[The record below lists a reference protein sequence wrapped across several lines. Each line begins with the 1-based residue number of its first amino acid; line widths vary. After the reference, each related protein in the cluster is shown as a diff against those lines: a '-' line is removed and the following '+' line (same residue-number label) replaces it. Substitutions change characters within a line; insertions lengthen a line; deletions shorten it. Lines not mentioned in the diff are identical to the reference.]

1 MKKIIALLLAAI
13 MVLGL
18 AACASKTETTEAS
31 DVKNVVYIV
40 NGNLGDKSFFDSA
53 QAGIDELVK
62 AGRITCK
69 TIELGGTDEDQPKW
83 LSTLYDVS
91 QSGEYDLVICGTYQ
105 MPDYLKEVATKYP
118 DQLYLIF
125 DDNTYAGENSNVVN
139 ITYKQNDMGYLV
151 GTFAAC
157 MTTDTSV
164 ANINEDAVIGFVGG
178 VDSPVI
184 NDFLIG
190 FIEGAQSVN
199 PDIKVD
205 TRYTNDYVDTAIAK
219 EFGYS
224 MINDKKCDIIWGVAG
239 NAGNGAAEA
248 ALDTGKAWFIGVDSD
263 QELTFSSDLAALTLT
278 SGLKNIGNSIIWIFD
293 QWDAGKTYWGSE
305 VQLGL
310 AEGGVG
316 IVTDKNYDKYA
327 SAETKA
333 AVEAAQKGITDGSIK
348 VDSAPG
354 KGTTITVTI
363 YLKLQESE
371 KEQEKELFDL
381 PVLVVDDDKTCCEST
396 VATLKDIGIAGEW
409 VLTGREAV
417 ERCYARHEAG
427 CDYFAVILD
436 WKMPKMDGIETARK
450 IRERVGKD
458 VTIIILTSFEFS
470 EIEEEARAAGVD
482 AFIAKPL
489 FRSRLT
495 ATLRQFT
502 SGKKE
507 KNARS
512 LLESFAKTDYTS
524 KRVLLVEDNEL
535 NREIA
540 AEILGM
546 TGVAVDIAENGKIA
560 VEKVVAAPEKWYD
573 LIFMDIQMPIMN
585 GYEATAAI
593 RSLPGGRGKVPII
606 AMTANA
612 FAEDVQLAKNTG
624 MNEHIAKPLE
634 LDKLNDVLKQWL
646 Q

>member
-184 NDFLIG
+184 NDFLTG
-190 FIEGAQSVN
+190 FIEGAQAVN

-224 MINDKKCDIIWGVAG
+224 MINDNKCDIIWGVAG

-248 ALDTGKAWFIGVDSD
+248 ALETGKAWFIGVDSD
-263 QELTFSSDLAALTLT
+263 QELTLDAETAAITLT
-278 SGLKNIGNSIIWIFD
+278 SGLKNIGQSLVWFFD
-293 QWDAGKTYWGSE
+293 EWDAGNGHFGE
-305 VQLGL
+305 NILLGIN
-310 AEGGVG
+310 EGGVG
-316 IVTDKNYDKYA
+316 IVTDKNFTKVAPQGVQDKVNEA
-327 SAETKA
+327 IKAVSEGTIQVGTAIGDETGAAET
-333 AVEAAQKGITDGSIK
+333 
-348 VDSAPG
+348 
-354 KGTTITVTI
+354 
-363 YLKLQESE
+363 LRESVR
-371 KEQEKELFDL
+371 
-381 PVLVVDDDKTCCEST
+381 P
-396 VATLKDIGIAGEW
+396 
-409 VLTGREAV
+409 
-417 ERCYARHEAG
+417 
-427 CDYFAVILD
+427 
-436 WKMPKMDGIETARK
+436 
-450 IRERVGKD
+450 
-458 VTIIILTSFEFS
+458 
-470 EIEEEARAAGVD
+470 
-482 AFIAKPL
+482 
-489 FRSRLT
+489 
-495 ATLRQFT
+495 
-502 SGKKE
+502 
-507 KNARS
+507 
-512 LLESFAKTDYTS
+512 
-524 KRVLLVEDNEL
+524 
-535 NREIA
+535 
-540 AEILGM
+540 
-546 TGVAVDIAENGKIA
+546 
-560 VEKVVAAPEKWYD
+560 
-573 LIFMDIQMPIMN
+573 
-585 GYEATAAI
+585 
-593 RSLPGGRGKVPII
+593 
-606 AMTANA
+606 
-612 FAEDVQLAKNTG
+612 
-624 MNEHIAKPLE
+624 
-634 LDKLNDVLKQWL
+634 
-646 Q
+646 